1 MYCAEMAAN
10 HPRTMRIKLPGPGT
24 AELRVLAPKTG
35 RERALT
41 WAEKGHLISLLLAAT
56 PAEENERAI

>member
-1 MYCAEMAAN
+1 MYCAEMAPN